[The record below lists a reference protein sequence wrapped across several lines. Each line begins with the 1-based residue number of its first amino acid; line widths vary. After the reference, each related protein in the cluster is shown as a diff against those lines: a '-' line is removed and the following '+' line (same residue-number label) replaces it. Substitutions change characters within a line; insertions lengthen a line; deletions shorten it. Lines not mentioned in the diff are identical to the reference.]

1 MGTGKSARLIDT
13 YTYYRTKAMDSV
25 VRVFK
30 SSIDTRDEG
39 VIHSR
44 NENYTDIPCETIS
57 PTQTFAELLA
67 EGPEP
72 DVILVDEAQFLTEEQ
87 VNELSDIAD
96 YRDITV
102 GCYGLSTD
110 FQTKLF
116 PGSKRLFELSDCI
129 SNLLHDSS
137 YRHVNARIDKN
148 GEILVN
154 GFQVEVG
161 AEDKYCAMERKDFKK
176 RLGDRAKVLFPTKK

>member
-1 MGTGKSARLIDT
+1 MGTGKSARLIDSYNYFT
-13 YTYYRTKAMDSV
+13 DTVQDV

-30 SSIDTRDEG
+30 SSLDTRDEG
-39 VIHSR
+39 MIHSR

-96 YRDITV
+96 YQNIGV
-102 GCYGLSTD
+102 ACYGLSTD

-137 YRHVNARIDKN
+137 YRHVNARIDKD
-148 GEILVN
+148 GEILIN

-176 RLGDRAKVLFPTKK
+176 KLGARAKVLFPTKK